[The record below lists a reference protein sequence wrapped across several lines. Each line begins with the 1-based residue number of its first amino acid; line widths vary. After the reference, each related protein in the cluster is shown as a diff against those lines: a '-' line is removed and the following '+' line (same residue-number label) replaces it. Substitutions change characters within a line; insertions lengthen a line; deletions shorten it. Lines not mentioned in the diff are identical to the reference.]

1 MNHKMNKNLNNIKFC
16 EKPTLLSLRLVILSF
31 LQKKKLNMETTKQ
44 PKKRQKMYMC
54 KVKIY

>member
-31 LQKKKLNMETTKQ
+31 LQEKKLNMETTEQ
-44 PKKRQKMYMC
+44 PKKDKKC
-54 KVKIY
+54 ICAK